1 MKKAFHKLAKKYHP
15 DIYKSGPNKEHFKKV
30 LEAYQVL
37 KNPIKREEY
46 DHKIKVKNMK
56 SNEKKGSDFSHDDYE

>member
-30 LEAYQVL
+30 LEAY
-37 KNPIKREEY
+37 
-46 DHKIKVKNMK
+46 
-56 SNEKKGSDFSHDDYE
+56 